1 MGVEESYFA
10 EVARILSSQI
20 DVVSQL
26 YGRFSEAFPASGEG
40 SSQSRQIEEEARPR

>member
-20 DVVSQL
+20 DLVSQL
-26 YGRFSEAFPASGEG
+26 YGRFSEAFPASAEG
-40 SSQSRQIEEEARPR
+40 SGSRQIEEEARPR